1 MRSIK
6 KFSVLVLSVSAV
18 LACDS
23 QHQAAGATSP
33 RSDVE
38 FIDAMIPHHEMALE
52 MTDVVLQKGSDAAVK
67 AMAQT
72 MKDAQTTEIA
82 AMKAIRTRL
91 AGSAETAA
99 HHDEHMMADMEKLAA
114 ASGTALDRLFL
125 EEMLPHHAGAI
136 KMAHE
141 ALPYLKEAE
150 LQVMA
155 NKIVHD
161 QAREIGDL
169 ATMLEK

>member
-6 KFSVLVLSVSAV
+6 KFSILVLGVSAII
-18 LACDS
+18 ACDS
-23 QHQAAGATSP
+23 QHHDAGATSP

-52 MTDVVLQKGSDAAVK
+52 MTDMVLQKGSDVEVK
-67 AMAQT
+67 AMAQA
-72 MKDAQTTEIA
+72 MKDAQATEIA
-82 AMKAIRTRL
+82 EMKVIRTRL
-91 AGSAETAA
+91 AGSAETTA

-114 ASGTALDRLFL
+114 TSGAALDRLFL

-141 ALPYLKEAE
+141 ALPYLEETE

-155 NKIVHD
+155 NKIVYD
-161 QAREIGDL
+161 QAREIGDI
-169 ATMLEK
+169 AAMLEE

>member
-6 KFSVLVLSVSAV
+6 KFSILVLSASAI
-18 LACDS
+18 LACDT
-23 QHQAAGATSP
+23 HHDAGATSP

-52 MTDVVLQKGSDAAVK
+52 MTDVVLQKGSDAEVK
-67 AMAQT
+67 AMAKA

-82 AMKAIRTRL
+82 EMKAIRTRL
-91 AGSAETAA
+91 AGSAATTAQ
-99 HHDEHMMADMEKLAA
+99 HDEHMMADMEKLEA
-114 ASGTALDRLFL
+114 ASGAALDRLFL

-141 ALPYLKEAE
+141 ALPYLEETE

-161 QAREIGDL
+161 QAKEIGDI
-169 ATMLEK
+169 AAMLQE